1 MASYIQT
8 AALGAGRG
16 DASSLVQ
23 GRKLRKFRSKKSSD
37 REEKY
42 PSPDDCHG
50 HDGQARRPPRGRGRA
65 YRVHAKS
72 MTLSVKTGK
81 EDKPKT
87 KSPKSSKGESRRLR
101 KKELEGVED
110 EED

>member
-1 MASYIQT
+1 
-8 AALGAGRG
+8 
-16 DASSLVQ
+16 
-23 GRKLRKFRSKKSSD
+23 
-37 REEKY
+37 
-42 PSPDDCHG
+42 
-50 HDGQARRPPRGRGRA
+50 
-65 YRVHAKS
+65 